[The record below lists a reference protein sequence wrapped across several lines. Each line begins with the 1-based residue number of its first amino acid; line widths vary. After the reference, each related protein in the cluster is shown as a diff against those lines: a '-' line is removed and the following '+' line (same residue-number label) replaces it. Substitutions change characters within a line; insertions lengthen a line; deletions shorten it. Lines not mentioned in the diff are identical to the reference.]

1 MNREKLWPNQKYHK
15 KGHTQCKLN
24 REKNTMFACAENP
37 KINHYVMVLMQDQV
51 LDQEF
56 SQLQKMDLLRFAD
69 ASTARMKQENAT
81 ELTVR
86 YESF

>member
-1 MNREKLWPNQKYHK
+1 
-15 KGHTQCKLN
+15 
-24 REKNTMFACAENP
+24 MFACAENP
-37 KINHYVMVLMQDQV
+37 RTSHYVMALMQDQA

-69 ASTARMKQENAT
+69 ASTARMKPGSVT
-81 ELTVR
+81 EPTVR

>member
-1 MNREKLWPNQKYHK
+1 MDREKLWPNQKYHK

-24 REKNTMFACAENP
+24 LEKNTMFVCAENL
-37 KINHYVMVLMQDQV
+37 KTSHYVMVLMQDQV
-51 LDQEF
+51 LVQEF

>member
-1 MNREKLWPNQKYHK
+1 
-15 KGHTQCKLN
+15 
-24 REKNTMFACAENP
+24 MFVCVENP
-37 KINHYVMVLMQDQV
+37 RTSRYVMVLMQDQV

-69 ASTARMKQENAT
+69 ASTARMKPGSVT
-81 ELTVR
+81 EPTVR